1 MTTLLIELL
10 TEEMPSALQRE
21 AAAQWEKLWREAF
34 AARQLTF
41 DALTVQ
47 HTPRRLVLSVSGLPS
62 MQPELVEE
70 KRGPKVGAPQAAL
83 DGFLKANGITLAQC
97 EQRTIDKGTFYFYE
111 ARKAAQP
118 LADVV
123 REVLHTAIPKVTWAK
138 SMHWADHQF
147 FWGRPL
153 RGILVLQGGAALSGS
168 FSHNGFTLPYAS
180 GTVGARQHGSPALAL
195 PYAAALEQQG
205 IILDQTQREQAI
217 IEQGNALVAARG
229 LSAEWHKGLLAEV
242 VGLVETPAVLLGTID
257 APFMELPPELLI
269 SVMRTHQRYFPLLQ
283 QDGQLAPFFLVVA
296 NNQHPESHV
305 AITAGN
311 ERVLRARFSDARFY
325 WDTDRKQPLADFLVF
340 LQKTT
345 FHEKLGSV
353 ADKAERMAALASI
366 LFPNLE
372 GVVEAARLAKADLAS
387 GAVREFPEL
396 QGIMGGYYYAA
407 QHGKSGI
414 HTKIAAAIRD
424 HYHPIGAQTDC
435 PKDALSTAVSL
446 VDKIDSLFWLLAAG
460 EKPTGS
466 RDPLGLRRLALAI
479 VRLINERPDRLEPI
493 FFPDAWYKAANTNA
507 ELIKT
512 LGVDT
517 VKIADLGTQ
526 LLTDRIDSYLTEKYG
541 FSIAYWHAVQ
551 PYVRFKKYD
560 SHISKMA
567 FMWAND
573 LYVLLGTQTGDTLKK
588 LYKRATS
595 IVLTAQDTEK
605 TVSFS
610 MPQLSDLE
618 AEQPE
623 TRDLYNAHNSK
634 KKFLE
639 ENALPYGDVLSKL
652 SELAHPL
659 NNFFDAVL
667 VNCDNPDI
675 RANRLG
681 LLSAVRDLL
690 DTYVDFEKLEG

>member
-1 MTTLLIELL
+1 MTTLLLELL

-34 AARQLTF
+34 AARQLGF
-41 DALTVQ
+41 EALTVQ
-47 HTPRRLVLSVSGLPS
+47 HTPRRLVLSVSGLPA

-97 EQRTIDKGTFYFYE
+97 EQRSIDKGTFYFYE

-123 REVLHTAIPKVTWAK
+123 REVLNTAIPKVTWAK

-153 RGILVLQGGAALSGS
+153 RGILVLLDGEAQSGS

-180 GTVGARQHGSPALAL
+180 GTVGARQHGTPKLSL

-217 IEQGNALVAARG
+217 VEQGNALAAKHG

-257 APFMELPPELLI
+257 APFMELPPDLLI
-269 SVMRTHQRYFPLLQ
+269 SVMRTHQKYFPLR
-283 QDGQLAPFFLVVA
+283 DKNGALAPHFLVAA
-296 NNQHPESHV
+296 NNQNPNSHA
-305 AITAGN
+305 AIIAGN

-353 ADKAERMAALASI
+353 ADKAERMAALAGV

-407 QHGKSGI
+407 QQGKSSI

-435 PKDALSTAVSL
+435 PKEALSAAVSL

-479 VRLINERPDRLEPI
+479 IRLMIEPNTQPMLELS
-493 FFPDAWYKAANTNA
+493 FPDAWYKSAATA
-507 ELIKT
+507 PEL
-512 LGVDT
+512 
-517 VKIADLGTQ
+517 
-526 LLTDRIDSYLTEKYG
+526 
-541 FSIAYWHAVQ
+541 
-551 PYVRFKKYD
+551 
-560 SHISKMA
+560 
-567 FMWAND
+567 
-573 LYVLLGTQTGDTLKK
+573 LKK
-588 LYKRATS
+588 LDTNADSIAAQATDLMFDRLDAYLKEKIGTSNALWLVANNGDKNFSRKAYVETEVHHKELNKPEALILRENFKR
-595 IVLTAQDTEK
+595 IDKILTT
-605 TVSFS
+605 
-610 MPQLSDLE
+610 
-618 AEQPE
+618 AEQTENFQFGAVEPSLFVNPDVEGTLYDIAKNVSDNAQFNSNDYISVIIQKYYNAGRLSEPLSNFFDKVLVNHEVPE
-623 TRDLYNAHNSK
+623 TRQ
-634 KKFLE
+634 
-639 ENALPYGDVLSKL
+639 
-652 SELAHPL
+652 
-659 NNFFDAVL
+659 
-667 VNCDNPDI
+667 
-675 RANRLG
+675 NRLN
-681 LLSAVRDLL
+681 LLNYVRTVLNSVL
-690 DTYVDFEKLEG
+690 DFKQLEG